1 MPIVGRS
8 DPNLFFDNFLD
19 PAALHQ
25 AHRRLVSC
33 HSKIIASHFVP
44 ETRRGEAQ
52 ISQKLHSLRQ
62 VRVVG
67 DNHSAFA
74 GGDNFV
80 SVKAETAQVA
90 ETSSHS
96 SSAGGAM
103 RFGAIFD

>member
-8 DPNLFFDNFLD
+8 DPKLFFEDFLNL
-19 PAALHQ
+19 AGLSQ
-25 AHRRLVSC
+25 AHCRLVSC
-33 HSKIIASHFVP
+33 HSKIVTGHFVP
-44 ETRRGEAQ
+44 ETRRSEAQ
-52 ISQKLHSLRQ
+52 ISQKLHPLCQ

-90 ETSSHS
+90 KTSRHS
-96 SSAGGAM
+96 SSASGAM
-103 RFGAIFD
+103 RFGA